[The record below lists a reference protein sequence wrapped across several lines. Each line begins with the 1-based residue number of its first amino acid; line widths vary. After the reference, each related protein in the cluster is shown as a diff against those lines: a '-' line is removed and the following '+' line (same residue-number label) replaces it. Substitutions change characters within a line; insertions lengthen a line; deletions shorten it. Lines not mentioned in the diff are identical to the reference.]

1 MFTQL
6 AGMILRGV
14 RAFEDAVQEP
24 EQQGEVHCVDDHEG
38 RPDGSSTQADTRQAL
53 QGDAAMC
60 CCITLYVFVA
70 KYEGSMKKGT

>member
-24 EQQGEVHCVDDHEG
+24 EQQGEVQRVDDHEG
-38 RPDGSSTQADTRQAL
+38 RPDGSSTQAD
-53 QGDAAMC
+53 
-60 CCITLYVFVA
+60 
-70 KYEGSMKKGT
+70 

>member
-14 RAFEDAVQEP
+14 RAFENAVQEP

-38 RPDGSSTQADTRQAL
+38 RPDGSSTQAD
-53 QGDAAMC
+53 
-60 CCITLYVFVA
+60 
-70 KYEGSMKKGT
+70 

>member
-24 EQQGEVHCVDDHEG
+24 EQQGEVHRVDDHEG
-38 RPDGSSTQADTRQAL
+38 SPAGPSAQAD
-53 QGDAAMC
+53 
-60 CCITLYVFVA
+60 
-70 KYEGSMKKGT
+70 

>member
-24 EQQGEVHCVDDHEG
+24 EHQGEVHCGDDHEG
-38 RPDGSSTQADTRQAL
+38 RPDGSSAQAD
-53 QGDAAMC
+53 
-60 CCITLYVFVA
+60 
-70 KYEGSMKKGT
+70 

>member
-24 EQQGEVHCVDDHEG
+24 EQQGEMHRVDDHEG
-38 RPDGSSTQADTRQAL
+38 DPAGSSTQAD
-53 QGDAAMC
+53 
-60 CCITLYVFVA
+60 
-70 KYEGSMKKGT
+70 